1 MVTVNKLCC
10 FLNVVTVYI
19 KYFLANIFDVSG
31 SRCHHVNIS
40 RVRESTARLLRACVC
55 ARRGGQETTATA
67 AGCAGRG
74 GAGRPGQQRSTGE
87 VEGWTGWRPDNTVTR
102 IHNTLRHHTR
112 GATATSRLD
121 NQGIEE
127 PSRTDARIHTS
138 YMTHSERKSWNR
150 KRVSH
155 VWLMSHTVS
164 PMPVSSHGA
173 IS

>member
-74 GAGRPGQQRSTGE
+74 GAP
-87 VEGWTGWRPDNTVTR
+87 WPATVHR
-102 IHNTLRHHTR
+102 
-112 GATATSRLD
+112 
-121 NQGIEE
+121 
-127 PSRTDARIHTS
+127 
-138 YMTHSERKSWNR
+138 
-150 KRVSH
+150 
-155 VWLMSHTVS
+155 
-164 PMPVSSHGA
+164 
-173 IS
+173 

>member
-40 RVRESTARLLRACVC
+40 RVRESTALLLLACVC

-74 GAGRPGQQRSTGE
+74 GAGRGALASNGPQVRRRAGLAGGLTTPLPAYTTLSVTTPG
-87 VEGWTGWRPDNTVTR
+87 
-102 IHNTLRHHTR
+102 

-121 NQGIEE
+121 NQGIEK
-127 PSRTDARIHTS
+127 PSRTDARIHNI
-138 YMTHSERKSWNR
+138 MTHSEISREKPIYHE
-150 KRVSH
+150 VG
-155 VWLMSHTVS
+155 TEF
-164 PMPVSSHGA
+164 PMCVQ
-173 IS
+173 